1 MKSLKIKI
9 HENLV
14 STVKLSSNFF
24 LFTSMV
30 GKYPNIRMG
39 SISNHLNIKLENEIF
54 KIGVNNRIL

>member
-14 STVKLSSNFF
+14 STLKLSSNFIM
-24 LFTSMV
+24 FTSMV
-30 GKYPNIRMG
+30 RKYPNIRMR

-54 KIGVNNRIL
+54 KIGINTRIL